1 MRPDDLGLL
10 GSMSAEQ
17 LDDESDWL
25 LKSLRMLSERDLAM
39 RTRDLLTPVT
49 VAFGWSFVLN
59 LLNEV
64 MVILL
69 LGV

>member
-1 MRPDDLGLL
+1 
-10 GSMSAEQ
+10 MSAEQ
-17 LDDESDWL
+17 LEDESDWL
-25 LKSLRMLSERDLAM
+25 LKSLRMLSERDLVM
-39 RTRDLLTPVT
+39 STRDLLTPVT

-64 MVILL
+64 MVLLL